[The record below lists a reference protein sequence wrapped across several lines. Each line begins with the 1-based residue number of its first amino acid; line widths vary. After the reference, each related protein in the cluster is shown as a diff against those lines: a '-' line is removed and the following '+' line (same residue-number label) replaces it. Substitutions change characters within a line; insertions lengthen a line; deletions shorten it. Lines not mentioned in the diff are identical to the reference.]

1 MDIARNSEGPR
12 RPGVS
17 CAVLAGGKSRRMG
30 VDKAFLQVNGK
41 PLLAWTLDAL
51 AGVCPETI
59 LIGDDVERYAQ
70 FGLPVYPDIFPGRGV
85 LGGLYT
91 ALVRAPRERVLVV
104 ACDMPF
110 LNRTLLRYMMDL
122 ASRYDAVVPR
132 LPQGVEPLH
141 AVYAKTC
148 ADAIL
153 PAMERGERRII
164 SFFPQIDIR
173 YLEADEIAVV
183 DPDFRSFFNVN
194 TPADLET
201 IHRILESAGT

>member
-1 MDIARNSEGPR
+1 MEIARNSEGPC
-12 RPGVS
+12 RPDVS
-17 CAVLAGGKSRRMG
+17 CAVLAGGRSRRIG
-30 VDKAFLQVNGK
+30 ADKAFLQVGGK

-59 LIGDDVERYAQ
+59 IIADDVERYAQ
-70 FGLPVYPDIFPGRGV
+70 FGLPVYPDIIPRRGA

-91 ALVRAPRERVLVV
+91 ALVRAPRDRVLVV

-110 LNRTLLRYMMDL
+110 LNRALLRYMMDL
-122 ASRYDAVVPR
+122 ASGYDAVVPR

-141 AVYAKTC
+141 AVYAQKC

-153 PAMERGERRII
+153 PALERGERRII
-164 SFFPQIDIR
+164 SFFPQIDVR
-173 YLEADEIAVV
+173 YLEAVEIAAL

-194 TPADLET
+194 TPADLEA
-201 IHRILESAGT
+201 IHRILETAGT